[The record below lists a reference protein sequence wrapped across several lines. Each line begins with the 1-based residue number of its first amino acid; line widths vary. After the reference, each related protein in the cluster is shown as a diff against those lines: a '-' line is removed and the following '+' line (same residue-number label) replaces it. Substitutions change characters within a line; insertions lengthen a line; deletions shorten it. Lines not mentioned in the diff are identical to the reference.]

1 MLNLSDVDLTW
12 LLPPEFAHASVWLW
26 LGLGLVFM
34 LGGTVKG
41 VLGVGLPLVVVPLL
55 SLMLPTPTAIALVAA
70 PVLVSN
76 LWQTYDSRASRH
88 NLQRFWPLI
97 VSLLLSTLITVP
109 LTLQLPGAVL
119 NSMMA
124 LALVTAIALMAFNPK
139 VRIAPRW
146 ERWAGAG
153 VGTLSGA
160 LGGVSSLTGPIIIT
174 FLMALQ
180 LKREEFIGTISVI
193 YLFGAAPLY
202 AALWWYGRLEFSHIM
217 VSVVAMAPMALGLSL
232 GKRVRTRVSE
242 VLFRRIL
249 LVFLLCIAVALLSK

>member
-1 MLNLSDVDLTW
+1 MPDLSW
-12 LLPPEFAHASVWLW
+12 LLPPEFAHAPIGVW
-26 LGLGLVFM
+26 LGLALVFM
-34 LGGTVKG
+34 LGGMVKG

-55 SLMLPTPTAIALVAA
+55 SLFLPTPTAIALVAA

-88 NLQRFWPLI
+88 NLRRFGPLI

-109 LTLQLPGAVL
+109 LTLQLPAAVL

-124 LALVTAIALMAFNPK
+124 LALITAISLMAFNPQ
-139 VRIAPRW
+139 VQISPRW
-146 ERWAGAG
+146 ERWTGG
-153 VGTLSGA
+153 LVGTLSGA
-160 LGGVSSLTGPIIIT
+160 MGGVSSLTGPIIIT
-174 FLMALQ
+174 FLMALK

-202 AALWWYGRLEFSHIM
+202 AALWWYGRLEFSHLL
-217 VSVVAMAPMALGLSL
+217 VSVVAMGPMALGLSL

-242 VLFRRIL
+242 LWFRRIL
-249 LVFLLCIAVALLSK
+249 LVFLLCIAVALLTK